1 MVDRPAR
8 LSGGG
13 GTGHSGTVSMPFIL
27 IGEVTFGPRFFP
39 ERIQVTKEREL
50 DRTSNFCKGEDVAD
64 KGAKN
69 REIHV
74 NGKLIGQ
81 ERRALDRVADSNEPF
96 TMSSTTWSGEVRVS
110 TVEYEGPQGYH
121 PPSESLIWEYTIDLV
136 STGRDEADS
145 STSGNGII
153 SDGSSGDSEAPGS
166 GPLRPV

>member
-1 MVDRPAR
+1 MVDEPDSLTSRGG
-8 LSGGG
+8 SGG
-13 GTGHSGTVSMPFIL
+13 TSTVKMPFVL

-39 ERIQVTKEREL
+39 DRIQVTKEREL

-74 NGKLIGQ
+74 NGRLIGQ
-81 ERRALDRVADSNEPF
+81 ERRALDRVADSPEVF

-121 PPSESLIWEYTIDLV
+121 PPSDSLIWEYTLDLV
-136 STGRDEADS
+136 STGRDERDS
-145 STSGNGII
+145 GSGGNGILD
-153 SDGSSGDSEAPGS
+153 DGETDLEEAAERGA
-166 GPLRPV
+166 L